1 MSGPV
6 WPDLAKVYKFL
17 ANFECFF
24 LFGKMLSQ
32 FWHICDILGLIFIVA
47 NGQILKNNLTIWSHW
62 SGLMNILSVFLV
74 TRLERLRHDY
84 FRDSKLLQYKEVV
97 VAQLVERSLLIPE
110 VRGSNPV
117 IGKNLFIYWTIVY
130 CQLCKDKNKEKE
142 AENGPRKKVSTHN
155 H

>member
-1 MSGPV
+1 MNESV
-6 WPDLAKVYKFL
+6 NCV
-17 ANFECFF
+17 
-24 LFGKMLSQ
+24 GKMLSQ

-110 VRGSNPV
+110 VCGSNPV
-117 IGKNLFIYWTIVY
+117 IGKNLLILNI
-130 CQLCKDKNKEKE
+130 
-142 AENGPRKKVSTHN
+142 
-155 H
+155 